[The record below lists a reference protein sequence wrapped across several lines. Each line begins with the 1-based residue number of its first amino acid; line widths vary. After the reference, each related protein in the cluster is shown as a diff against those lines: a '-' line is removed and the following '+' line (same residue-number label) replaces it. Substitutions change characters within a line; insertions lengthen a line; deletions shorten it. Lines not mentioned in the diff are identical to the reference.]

1 MPLLRLALL
10 CLALGVCAAPAFA
23 AETAT
28 AACNR
33 LAANS
38 DDVDYK
44 GKGTSFDRIDV
55 AEAESAC
62 RKALSE
68 KPDDRHL
75 MYTLGRVLWKKEDYP
90 GTIAQFEAAI
100 AKGSTIAMIARG
112 RMYEAGEGA
121 PANYAKAA
129 DLYKQALAGG
139 HQLANTNLAYLYEV
153 GLGVKKDIVEAERLF
168 REAIKHGDSATIAEA
183 RNGIA
188 WMWTME
194 QMRLPEAESLARL
207 AVSATRDSDSYAKAV
222 YLDTLAWARH
232 LLGRDLEAVKDS
244 EQANKLSEQAGMVER
259 LGDIY
264 LALGRK
270 PDAKAQWEKALK
282 LPAPSKVEDPQFD
295 PALIRAKLAKLG

>member
-10 CLALGVCAAPAFA
+10 CMTLGVLGQPAFA

-38 DDVDYK
+38 DDADYK
-44 GKGTSFDRIDV
+44 GKGTSFDKIDV
-55 AEAESAC
+55 SQAEPAC

-68 KPDDRHL
+68 NADDRHL

-90 GTIAQFEAAI
+90 GTIAQFDAAI

-112 RMYEAGEGA
+112 RMYEDGEGG
-121 PANYAKAA
+121 PADYAKAA
-129 DLYKQALAGG
+129 DFYKQALAGG

-153 GLGVKKDIVEAERLF
+153 GLGLKKDIVEAERLF
-168 REAIKHGDSATIAEA
+168 REAIKRGDSATIAEA

-188 WMWTME
+188 WMWTTE
-194 QMRLPEAESLARL
+194 QMRLPEAEALAKL
-207 AVSATRDSDSYAKAV
+207 AVSATKDSDSYAKAI

-232 LLGRDLEAVKDS
+232 LLGRDAEAVKDS
-244 EQANKLSEQAGMVER
+244 EKANTLAEQAGMVDR

-270 PDAKAQWEKALK
+270 ADARAQWEKALK
-282 LPAPSKVEDPQFD
+282 LPVPGKIEDTLFD
-295 PALIRAKLAKLG
+295 PALVKAKLAKLG